1 MRPVSTEFPRSQ
13 AFGSYATAGVV
24 GNPYGS
30 EVQQLVALYGNYQPF
45 GHAGED
51 IACPIGTP
59 VHAMADGVV
68 VWAGWADEMA
78 GDESDWGYRQR
89 FYVYKHFPGILTVIK
104 HEGRTDGLLYSL
116 YGHLSSNDVA
126 PAGTVVREGDLI
138 GYSGNTMSRTTYVGA
153 HLHVEALVDMSYR
166 SSGGLIYGRTDPAK
180 WYGQANRPQFT
191 PDEKFLVDLQLSL
204 P

>member
-1 MRPVSTEFPRSQ
+1 MRPVAAEFEQSQ
-13 AFGSYATAGVV
+13 GFGSFATAGVV

-30 EVQQLVALYGNYQPF
+30 TVQQLVAQYGNYQPF

-68 VWAGWADEMA
+68 VWAGWAEDMD
-78 GDESDWGYRQR
+78 GDDSDWGYRQR
-89 FYVYKHFPGILTVIK
+89 FYVYKRFPGILTVIHHPNRPDWLK
-104 HEGRTDGLLYSL
+104 YSL

-126 PAGTVVREGDLI
+126 PAGTVVRESDLI
-138 GYSGNTMSRTTYVGA
+138 AYSGNTASRTSFVAA
-153 HLHVEALVDMSYR
+153 HLHVEALVDMSYK
-166 SSGGLIYGRTDPAK
+166 SAGGLIYGRTDPSAF
-180 WYGQANRPQFT
+180 YGDASPNPYTFDQQFLLGLGLT
-191 PDEKFLVDLQLSL
+191 L